1 MTVLVNTGWGPLGGI
16 RVVSDTRSPLW
27 RDTQKEMAEIIMLI
41 FTV

>member
-16 RVVSDTRSPLW
+16 RVVSDTR